1 VNLEMG
7 DLFGTDGIRGLA
19 VEDVK
24 RDSSAIAQCIDD
36 RKVSVGLLQ
45 LVGEALGTYLRPSG
59 EGIPRVVIGW
69 DQRPLN
75 EDLVRSLTV
84 GLHLSN
90 CAVIWAGE
98 CATPGLHATL
108 LAEGADTGCMVTAS
122 HNPVSDSGIK
132 IFDKDGYKT
141 SPKVESA
148 IEALIHQLSSEE
160 RELSEDEKYKLGI
173 ADQSVDG
180 TEIHSAALTLRLP
193 MLKLR
198 YLDGIVSSL
207 FPPEG
212 LLLDSSKG
220 SAAAWLADWLS
231 DNLVKTEELSADCLA
246 LNEGCGAGELSPT
259 LAMTWDELSTKEH
272 NHVLFD
278 ELNKRQ
284 SSYNTAEM
292 IIAASLDGDGD
303 RCLLVRVNSEA
314 TGIEVVDGDQM
325 LDALAMAAS
334 EILPKIE
341 GMIAAS
347 IESDLSLLNSLERL
361 DAELE
366 AVETAVGDR
375 WLAVALRD
383 DLTSSS
389 EPFRIGGEDSGHLLL
404 TTPHPILDDEW
415 RLVGDAVATLV
426 ASICA
431 LTTCSGKQ
439 GFPSGWKSRQSIS
452 PSDRSKWDG
461 KNENAEA
468 VIALLEGD
476 WQRHDIDGEENLL
489 MMKGKINGDKV
500 SVAVRNSG
508 TQAKTTVSIRST
520 GTHLPDLLEEV
531 IQTLTPRL

>member
-1 VNLEMG
+1 MG

-19 VEDVK
+19 VENVK
-24 RDSSAIAQCIDD
+24 RDSSAITRCIDD
-36 RKVSVGLLQ
+36 REFSVGLLQ

-59 EGIPRVVIGW
+59 EGRPRVVIGW

-90 CAVIWAGE
+90 CSVTWAGE

-180 TEIHSAALTLRLP
+180 AAIHSAALTLRLP

-198 YLDGIVSSL
+198 YLDGLVSSL

-220 SAAAWLADWLS
+220 SATTWLADWLS
-231 DNLVKTEELSADCLA
+231 ENLVKTEELSADCLA

-284 SSYNTAEM
+284 SSYNIGEM
-292 IIAASLDGDGD
+292 ILAAALDGDGD
-303 RCLLVRVNSEA
+303 RCLLVRVNSKA

-325 LDALAMAAS
+325 LDVLAMAAS
-334 EILPKIE
+334 EISPQIK
-341 GMIAAS
+341 GMVAAS
-347 IESDLSLLNSLERL
+347 IESDLSLLNSLQRL
-361 DAELE
+361 DAEFE

-383 DLTSSS
+383 NLTSSS
-389 EPFRIGGEDSGHLLL
+389 EPFRIGGEDSGHILL
-404 TTPHPILDDEW
+404 TTPHPIQDDEW
-415 RLVGDAVATLV
+415 RLVGDGVATLV

-431 LTTCSGKQ
+431 LTTCSEKQ
-439 GFPSGWKSRQSIS
+439 GFPFGWKSRQSIS
-452 PSDRSKWDG
+452 PSERSKWDG

-476 WQRHDIDGEENLL
+476 WQRQEIDGESNLL

-520 GTHLPDLLEEV
+520 GTHLSDLLEEV
-531 IQTLTPRL
+531 IQILTPRLQP